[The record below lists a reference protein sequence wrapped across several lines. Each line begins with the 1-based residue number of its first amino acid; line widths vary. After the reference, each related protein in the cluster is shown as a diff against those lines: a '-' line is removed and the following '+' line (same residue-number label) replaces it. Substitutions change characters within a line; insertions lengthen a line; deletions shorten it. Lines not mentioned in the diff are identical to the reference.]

1 MTRARFLRRAVVA
14 AVTAAIV
21 VLATPAP
28 AAAHTVL
35 LGTTPA
41 DGSVVTTVTT
51 EVTLTFNEPVR
62 ADFST
67 VVVTGP
73 DGRAYATGNPTVQ
86 DNVLRQPV
94 HPLGSGTYEV
104 AWRVVS
110 LDGHPVSG
118 SFSFTV
124 QLPAEEEPVS
134 VEEEPTPGAEESAE
148 PSAPPAAAGD
158 AEAGGRADDAKP
170 AGWRLW
176 WWIPIGVALA
186 AGAVLLVRLG
196 RRRAP

>member
-73 DGRAYATGNPTVQ
+73 DGRAYAAGELTAQ
-86 DNVLRQPV
+86 DNVIRQPV
-94 HPLGSGTYEV
+94 LPLGSGRYEV

-118 SFSFTV
+118 MFSFTV
-124 QLPAEEEPVS
+124 QLPAELEPAEQEPAEQEPAEQEPAEQET
-134 VEEEPTPGAEESAE
+134 VESSA
-148 PSAPPAAAGD
+148 PPPAAAD
-158 AEAGGRADDAKP
+158 AEPG
-170 AGWRLW
+170 GWRLW
-176 WWIPIGVALA
+176 WWVPIGAVVVALA
-186 AGAVLLVRLG
+186 LLLVRLG